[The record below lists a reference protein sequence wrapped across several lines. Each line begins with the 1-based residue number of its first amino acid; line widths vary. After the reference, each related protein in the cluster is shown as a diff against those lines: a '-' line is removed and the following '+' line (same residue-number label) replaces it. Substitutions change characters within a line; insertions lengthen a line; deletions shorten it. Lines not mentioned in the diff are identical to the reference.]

1 MTAMT
6 PLFYRLLVAT
16 GVATATLAGAGS
28 ASAADWEPGNPTTA
42 ELPGEL
48 SRSEPPSAADGVY
61 GRFDGDLDLGLAV
74 GAELESEVERLLVA
88 ASAHYFWTVGLYTT
102 YREAVGDDRETAPG
116 RRLFSL
122 GVDVR
127 PLFIPRWSFDW
138 QTGPATLDLMLD
150 SISLSGGAYFAPADE
165 GAARRGFEATF
176 GAGVP
181 LFANAAGP
189 WLSVRYDVRLP
200 EAGSPSTSVWMMLS
214 WHLMVSTP
222 LSSNTGAASVGT
234 PPRF

>member
-1 MTAMT
+1 MT
-6 PLFYRLLVAT
+6 PHRYRILV
-16 GVATATLAGAGS
+16 GLCVAAPTLASARS
-28 ASAADWEPGNPTTA
+28 ASATDWEPGNPTTS

-48 SRSEPPSAADGVY
+48 GASDATSGADGVY
-61 GRFDGDLDLGLAV
+61 GRFDGDLDLGLSL

-88 ASAHYFWTVGLYTT
+88 ASAHYFWTAGLYAT
-102 YREAVGDDRETAPG
+102 YREAVGDDRETAPA

-150 SISLSGGAYFAPADE
+150 SISASGGAYFAPADE
-165 GAARRGFEATF
+165 GAERRGFEATF

-181 LFANAAGP
+181 LFGTAPGP
-189 WLSVRYDVRLP
+189 WLSLRYDVRFP
-200 EAGSPSTSVWMMLS
+200 EAGNASSSVWMMLS
-214 WHLMVSTP
+214 WHLFVSTP
-222 LSSNTGAASVGT
+222 LSANTGATGLGT
-234 PPRF
+234 PHRF

>member
-1 MTAMT
+1 MTA
-6 PLFYRLLVAT
+6 PSYRLLVALC
-16 GVATATLAGAGS
+16 VTAPTLASAGS
-28 ASAADWEPGNPTTA
+28 AFAADWEPGNPTTA
-42 ELPGEL
+42 KLPGEL
-48 SRSEPPSAADGVY
+48 SSSDTASGPDGVY

-102 YREAVGDDRETAPG
+102 YREAVGDDRETAPA

-127 PLFIPRWSFDW
+127 PLFIPRWSLDW
-138 QTGPATLDLMLD
+138 QTGPATLDLLLD
-150 SISLSGGAYFAPADE
+150 SISLSGGAYFAPTDD

-181 LFANAAGP
+181 LLATAAGP

-200 EAGSPSTSVWMMLS
+200 EAGALSTSVWMMLS
-214 WHLMVSTP
+214 WHIMVSTP

-234 PPRF
+234 PYRF